1 MLTCFSTVP
10 SPSFSITVTSSHG
23 SPDNRVI
30 VGTNVT
36 LTCTVRLNQ
45 AIVESDLSLLTVM
58 AQFLSPDASSLTLR
72 GLSVVST
79 TFVYTTKRDSFR
91 PSDSGNYTC
100 AVTVG
105 PQSTA
110 TFLSGTEILNHT
122 IEITAGEV

>member
-1 MLTCFSTVP
+1 MLTCVSTVP
-10 SPSFSITVTSSHG
+10 TPSFSITETSSHG
-23 SPDNRVI
+23 NVDNRVI

-45 AIVESDLSLLTVM
+45 AIAESDLSLLTVTV
-58 AQFLSPDASSLTLR
+58 QFLSPDASSLTL
-72 GLSVVST
+72 
-79 TFVYTTKRDSFR
+79 
-91 PSDSGNYTC
+91 SDSGNYTC
-100 AVTVG
+100 AVTVN